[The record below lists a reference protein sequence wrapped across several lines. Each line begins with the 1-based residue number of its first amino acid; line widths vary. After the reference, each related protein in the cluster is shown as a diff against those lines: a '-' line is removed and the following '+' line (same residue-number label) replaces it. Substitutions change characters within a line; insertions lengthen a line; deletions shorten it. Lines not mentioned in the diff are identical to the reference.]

1 MRAITIV
8 LIVFGSLVF
17 LISLIT
23 IFILTYAST
32 LERKREVSIL
42 RVLGSKKR
50 DIIRLFNI
58 ENIIIG
64 LLSGVFGVFMAY
76 VFIMP
81 MNFILE
87 RIIDL
92 PNIAVLKIEN
102 TLILIVISILIT
114 LIGGFI
120 PAKIASR
127 KDPVEFLK
135 KV

>member
-1 MRAITIV
+1 
-8 LIVFGSLVF
+8 
-17 LISLIT
+17 
-23 IFILTYAST
+23 
-32 LERKREVSIL
+32 
-42 RVLGSKKR
+42 
-50 DIIRLFNI
+50 
-58 ENIIIG
+58 
-64 LLSGVFGVFMAY
+64 MAY

>member
-1 MRAITIV
+1 
-8 LIVFGSLVF
+8 
-17 LISLIT
+17 
-23 IFILTYAST
+23 
-32 LERKREVSIL
+32 
-42 RVLGSKKR
+42 
-50 DIIRLFNI
+50 
-58 ENIIIG
+58 
-64 LLSGVFGVFMAY
+64 MAY

-127 KDPVEFLK
+127 KILLNF
-135 KV
+135 

>member
-1 MRAITIV
+1 M
-8 LIVFGSLVF
+8 
-17 LISLIT
+17 
-23 IFILTYAST
+23 
-32 LERKREVSIL
+32 